1 MDFTLYWF
9 MFPVS
14 ICVATSAMLSGIGGA
29 ALFTPI
35 FILVF
40 PLLGA
45 EYALGSTVAAI
56 GTALLTETFGF
67 TSGLIGYHLKR
78 TIDFQLAR
86 QFLKVS
92 VPAGIVGAFL
102 AHLVHDGL
110 LIAGYAL
117 LVLGLAVVHV
127 FFEYEGVPTHSSAEP
142 ASAGNLRIV
151 IDSDGREYRYR
162 APAQGVRGGI
172 FTAVGAFLT
181 GMVSVGIGEVI
192 VPQLTKRGVPVAIA
206 AATSVAVVIVTAVCA
221 SFTLIGQLVSE
232 AGLAAVPWN
241 LVAYTIPGVIIG
253 GQIGPRLQ
261 GRISH
266 RTMELSIAGLFVVLG
281 AAMLLVAASRL
292 GFAGW

>member
-29 ALFTPI
+29 ALFTPV

-40 PLLGA
+40 PMLGS
-45 EYALGSTVAAI
+45 EYELGSTVAAI

-78 TIDFQLAR
+78 TIDFRLAR

-92 VPAGIVGAFL
+92 VPAGIAGAFL
-102 AHLVHDGL
+102 AHLVPEGL

-127 FFEYEGVPTHSSAEP
+127 FFEYEGVPTHQESE
-142 ASAGNLRIV
+142 ASPMGELRIV
-151 IDSDGREYRYR
+151 TDSEGREYRYR
-162 APAQGVRGGI
+162 APRTGFGGRV

-221 SFTLIGQLVSE
+221 SFTLIGQLIGE
-232 AGLAAVPWN
+232 AGMAAVPWN
-241 LVAYTIPGVIIG
+241 LVLYTIPGVIIG

-266 RTMELSIAGLFVVLG
+266 RAMELAIASLFVVLG
-281 AAMLLVAASRL
+281 CAMMLIALRKLS
-292 GFAGW
+292 

>member
-35 FILVF
+35 FILLF
-40 PLLGA
+40 PLLGPQY
-45 EYALGSTVAAI
+45 ELSSTVAAI
-56 GTALLTETFGF
+56 GPALLTETFGF
-67 TSGLIGYHLKR
+67 TSGLVGYHLKR
-78 TIDFQLAR
+78 TIDFRLAR

-92 VPAGIVGAFL
+92 VPAGIAGAFL
-102 AHLVHDGL
+102 AHLVADGL

-127 FFEYEGVPTHSSAEP
+127 FFEYEGVPTHQDAEV
-142 ASAGNLRIV
+142 ATAGELRV
-151 IDSDGREYRYR
+151 VTDSDGREYRYH
-162 APAQGVRGGI
+162 APRSGI
-172 FTAVGAFLT
+172 VGRLFTAVGAFLT

-206 AATSVAVVIVTAVCA
+206 AATSVAVVIVTAICA
-221 SFTLIGQLVSE
+221 SFTLIGQLISE
-232 AGLAAVPWN
+232 AGVSAVPWN

-266 RTMELSIAGLFVVLG
+266 RTMEIAIASLFVVLG
-281 AAMLLVAASRL
+281 IAMLLVAAERL
-292 GFAGW
+292 GLRA

>member
-1 MDFTLYWF
+1 MDLTLYWF
-9 MFPVS
+9 MFPIA

-35 FILVF
+35 FILLF
-40 PLLGA
+40 PLLGP

-78 TIDFQLAR
+78 TIDFELAKR
-86 QFLKVS
+86 FLKVS
-92 VPAGIVGAFL
+92 VPAAIVGAFL
-102 AHLVHDGL
+102 AHLIADWL
-110 LIAGYAL
+110 LIGGYAL

-127 FFEYEGVPTHSSAEP
+127 FFEYEGVPTHMHPDADTD
-142 ASAGNLRIV
+142 GFLRIV
-151 IDSDGREYRYR
+151 IDSEGREYRYR
-162 APAQGVRGGI
+162 APQQGPGGRLL
-172 FTAVGAFLT
+172 TAVGAFLT

-192 VPQLTKRGVPVAIA
+192 VPQLTKRGVPVAVA
-206 AATSVAVVIVTAVCA
+206 AATSVAIVIVTAVCA

-232 AGLAAVPWN
+232 GGIEAVPWN
-241 LVAYTIPGVIIG
+241 LVMYTIPGVLIG

-266 RTMELSIAGLFVVLG
+266 RSMELAIAGLFVVLG
-281 AAMLLVAASRL
+281 LAMMLVALQKAVS
-292 GFAGW
+292 

>member
-1 MDFTLYWF
+1 MDLTLYWF

-35 FILVF
+35 FILIF
-40 PLLGA
+40 PLLGP
-45 EYALGSTVAAI
+45 EYELGSTVAAI

-78 TIDFQLAR
+78 TIDFRLAR

-92 VPAGIVGAFL
+92 VPAGIAGAFL
-102 AHLVHDGL
+102 AHLVADGL

-127 FFEYEGVPTHSSAEP
+127 FFEYEGVPTHQEP
-142 ASAGNLRIV
+142 ATGAAGQLCIV
-151 IDSDGREYRYR
+151 IDSEGREYRYR
-162 APAQGVRGGI
+162 APRQGIGGGL

-221 SFTLIGQLVSE
+221 SFTLIGQLISE
-232 AGLAAVPWN
+232 AGMAAMPWN
-241 LVAYTIPGVIIG
+241 LVMYTIPGVIIG

-266 RTMELSIAGLFVVLG
+266 RTMELAIASLFVILG
-281 AAMLLVAASRL
+281 TAMMIIAFQKLS
-292 GFAGW
+292 